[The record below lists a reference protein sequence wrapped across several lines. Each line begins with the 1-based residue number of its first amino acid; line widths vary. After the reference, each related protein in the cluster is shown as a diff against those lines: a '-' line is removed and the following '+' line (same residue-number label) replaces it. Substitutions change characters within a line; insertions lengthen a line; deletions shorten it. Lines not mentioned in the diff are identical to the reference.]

1 MPSPSDHKPDESQS
15 SATAPKKTKDFASLP
30 ALALELPFTLVG
42 AIAVGVAIGYFLD
55 RWLHAK
61 PWFALIFGALGFFA
75 GVREVLRRLPG
86 GDGSQ
91 SG

>member
-1 MPSPSDHKPDESQS
+1 MPSPSDNKPDDTQS
-15 SATAPKKTKDFASLP
+15 KAPAPKKTKDFSSLP

-42 AIAVGVAIGYFLD
+42 AIAVGVAIGYFID
-55 RWLHAK
+55 RWLHTK
-61 PWFALIFGALGFFA
+61 PWLMLLFGALGFFA

-86 GDGSQ
+86 GNGSQ